1 MLPGGIGAP
10 ELLLILLIVLL
21 IFGASRLKDV
31 GGAMGTSIREFRRAV
46 REDDDKPESKPKSET
61 E

>member
-31 GGAMGTSIREFRRAV
+31 GGALGTSIREFRRAV
-46 REDDDKPESKPKSET
+46 HEEDEKPEAKT
-61 E
+61 EGEAK